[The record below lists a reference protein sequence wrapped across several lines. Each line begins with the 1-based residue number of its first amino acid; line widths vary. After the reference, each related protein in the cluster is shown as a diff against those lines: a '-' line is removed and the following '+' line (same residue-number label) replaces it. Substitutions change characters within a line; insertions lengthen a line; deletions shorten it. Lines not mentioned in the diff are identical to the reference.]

1 MKRRVEAGAPNPDF
15 TLAIGSDGD
24 GVQLTFANHTNGM
37 SRTVAGAAQGG
48 GIACAL
54 PNADLADGVSFSAT
68 DGVSSSAPGTL

>member
-15 TLAIGSDGD
+15 TLAIGRDGD

-54 PNADLADGVSFSAT
+54 PNADLADGVSF
-68 DGVSSSAPGTL
+68 